1 MEENKFYNSEISMKR
16 LKNKGRLIDDC
27 MLLFGGLSEKREV
40 LPKSFR
46 RKCTKTILRDFN
58 KGLKIINKKI
68 PVYIEMPQLKSVGN
82 GMYREIDSKT
92 KEPVSD
98 EITVSSFDNQIEA
111 DMKKVIDYKS
121 ED

>member
-1 MEENKFYNSEISMKR
+1 MEEDKFYNSEISMKR

-27 MLLFGGLSEKREV
+27 SLLFSGLSEKRDV

-46 RKCTKTILRDFN
+46 RKCEKTILRDFR
-58 KGLKIINKKI
+58 KGLQIINKKI
-68 PVYIEMPQLKSVGN
+68 PVYIEMPQLRSVGN

-98 EITVSSFDNQIEA
+98 EITVSLFDNQIEA